1 MPGRDVRGGWPAGLA
16 ACATALLAQSLSPA
30 VADIVHLKNGGTI
43 VCDRIEERGE
53 NLVVHQGQGTIVVP
67 RRDVARIEAVPS
79 PPSSKSAR
87 APGGAGPD
95 RRGGAARQPADSSG
109 RAPQSPPFD
118 RAETVRRLEELKA
131 RMQQFPLAREENRAQ
146 VVALLC
152 RLGGEDLKQGHAGEA
167 RRRFEEALQYDDHSI
182 PARGGLAAAYLHEGR
197 DAFARSV
204 LERALL
210 DAPHDPDL
218 LFLLGAVAQKQ
229 DRQDEALA
237 AWEKSL
243 AVRPDPLL
251 RERMETLR
259 RQQSVE
265 QGYRRTEGAHFILR
279 YDGERISPELE
290 AAILGELESRFPDLV
305 RQFDHDLSLP
315 IAVVVYPGQAF
326 YEATQAD
333 ANVAG
338 LYDGKIR
345 LPAGGLR
352 DLNREV
358 RAVLLHELAHAFIT
372 DKSGGRA
379 PRWLQEGLA
388 QWIEGRRTTV
398 ATARQLARDW
408 QDDSA
413 GPAWGSTFTY
423 ASALSFV
430 EFLLDREG
438 FHGLNL
444 VLLEMGRGS
453 DSDEA
458 VRTATRF
465 TLPELLR
472 LWGEDLARRHLQ

>member
-1 MPGRDVRGGWPAGLA
+1 
-16 ACATALLAQSLSPA
+16 
-30 VADIVHLKNGGTI
+30 VHLKNGGTI
-43 VCDRIEERGE
+43 ACDRIEERGDD
-53 NLVVHQGQGTIVVP
+53 LVLHQGKGRIVVP
-67 RRDVARIEAVPS
+67 RRDVARIEATAA
-79 PPSSKSAR
+79 PPSS
-87 APGGAGPD
+87 
-95 RRGGAARQPADSSG
+95 SSG
-109 RAPQSPPFD
+109 RAPGAAGPERTGGTAPPPAMSTGSGQQAAPFD
-118 RAETVRRLEELKA
+118 REQTLRRLTELKG
-131 RMQQFPLAREENRAQ
+131 RMQQFPLAREENRVQ
-146 VVALLC
+146 VVSLLC
-152 RLGGEDLKQGHAGEA
+152 RLGEDDLKQGHADEA
-167 RRRFEEALQYDDHSI
+167 RRRFEEALQFDSHSV
-182 PARGGLAAAYLHEGR
+182 PARGGLAAAYLSQGR
-197 DAFARSV
+197 DSFARSV
-204 LERALL
+204 LEQALL
-210 DAPHDPDL
+210 EAPDNPDL
-218 LFLLGAVAQKQ
+218 LLLLGAVAQKQ
-229 DRQDEALA
+229 DRQEEALA

-243 AVRPDPLL
+243 AARPDPLL

-259 RQQSVE
+259 RQQAIE
-265 QGYRRTEGAHFILR
+265 QGYRRTEGADFILR
-279 YDGERISPELE
+279 YDGERISPDVE
-290 AAILGELESRFPDLV
+290 AAILGELESRFSDLV
-305 RQFDHDLSLP
+305 RQFDHVPSLP

-352 DLNREV
+352 DLSREV

-388 QWIEGRRTTV
+388 QWIEGRRTTT
-398 ATARQLARDW
+398 ATARQLARGW
-408 QDDSA
+408 RDSRT

-444 VLLEMGRGS
+444 VLNEMGRGS
-453 DSDEA
+453 DADEA
-458 VRTATRF
+458 VRAALRF
-465 TLPELLR
+465 SIPELLT

>member
-1 MPGRDVRGGWPAGLA
+1 
-16 ACATALLAQSLSPA
+16 
-30 VADIVHLKNGGTI
+30 
-43 VCDRIEERGE
+43 
-53 NLVVHQGQGTIVVP
+53 
-67 RRDVARIEAVPS
+67 
-79 PPSSKSAR
+79 
-87 APGGAGPD
+87 
-95 RRGGAARQPADSSG
+95 
-109 RAPQSPPFD
+109 
-118 RAETVRRLEELKA
+118 
-131 RMQQFPLAREENRAQ
+131 MQQFPLAREENRAQ
-146 VVALLC
+146 IVALLC
-152 RLGGEDLKQGHAGEA
+152 RLGEDDLKQGNASEA
-167 RRRFEEALQYDDHSI
+167 RRRFEEALRYDGRSV
-182 PARGGLAAAYLHEGR
+182 PARGGLAAAYLMEGR

-204 LERALL
+204 LEQALL
-210 DAPHDPDL
+210 EAPRDPDL

-229 DRQDEALA
+229 DRQEEALA

-243 AVRPDPLL
+243 AARPDPLL
-251 RERMETLR
+251 LERIEALR

-279 YDGERISPELE
+279 YDGKRIAPDLE
-290 AAILGELESRFPDLV
+290 AAILGELERRFPDLV
-305 RQFDHDLSLP
+305 RQFDHAPSQP

-388 QWIEGRRTTV
+388 QWIEGRRTTA

-408 QDDSA
+408 QDGRT

-430 EFLLDREG
+430 EFLLDREA

-453 DSDEA
+453 DPGEA
-458 VRTATRF
+458 VRAATRF
-465 TLPELLR
+465 TLPELLG